1 MMMTEG
7 EIVTSYRDAKN
18 KKQQIE
24 ILADLNATTV
34 DEIKAILKKR
44 GIDLRSA
51 NSRAKKVVIEAADP
65 VAGEAGY
72 HEDPNE
78 VKAKP
83 PLGIAPRN
91 IAEQMFNESRIR
103 EIVEAMNRYY
113 DADMPIP
120 QAWTEELKERL

>member
-18 KKQQIE
+18 KKQQIA

-51 NSRAKKVVIEAADP
+51 NSRAKKIVIEAADP

-72 HEDPNE
+72 QEDPI
-78 VKAKP
+78 KAKP

-103 EIVEAMNRYY
+103 EIVGAMNRYY